1 MKLELGHFP
10 VSELREGPQT
20 AYSDGVLT
28 VDTESLT
35 RLALEDPAVIHA
47 RVEIARPG
55 DSTRIVG
62 FRDLIA
68 PQVKVD
74 GPGVVYPGICGRS
87 AEFVGRG
94 RTHRVDGVGVV
105 NLGDTESPPGGDVD
119 KMTQPFDTVFD
130 MSGPSATIIPYSQ
143 LNNIC
148 LVLNTDR
155 NLSEPARA
163 WAAEAA
169 TLRVSDAIAAAVR
182 DATPPEVQ
190 TYESP
195 ESNADLPRVVY
206 ISCHNSREHF
216 ADAVRAYGTSI
227 YGLSRLN
234 APWLLNPNEWLD
246 GAVAGKDS
254 WILANNP
261 VIKDLYLRH
270 NRDLIFAG
278 CIAIRTRWSQQ
289 VEKDVTSNQAAKIAQ
304 QIGSTGAVVTWDAGG
319 NDFMEVIR
327 TVQACEQ
334 IGINVVFLTFEEH
347 PDNGSPLLEPLPEAR
362 AIVTTGWGRNELMSA
377 ASVPEYDEPLPE
389 VDRVIGRQT
398 IMANQNAQSGQIDSH
413 SELRS
418 FLWVDRYGSTAWSAF
433 DY

>member
-1 MKLELGHFP
+1 MKLELGKFP
-10 VSELREGPQT
+10 VSEVCEGPQT
-20 AYSDGVLT
+20 AYHNGVLT
-28 VDTESLT
+28 LDTKSLT
-35 RLALEDPAVIHA
+35 GLVLENPAILHA

-62 FRDLIA
+62 FHDIVA
-68 PQVKVD
+68 PQVKVA
-74 GPGVVYPGICGRS
+74 GPGVAYPGICGRP

-105 NLGDTESPPGGDVD
+105 NLGDTEPPPGGVAE
-119 KMTQPFDTVFD
+119 KMPQPFDTVFD
-130 MSGPSATIIPYSQ
+130 MSGPSASIIPYSR
-143 LNNIC
+143 LNNVC

-155 NLSEPARA
+155 NLSDAART
-163 WAAEAA
+163 WAAEDA
-169 TLRVSDAIAAAVR
+169 TLRVSDAIAETVR
-182 DATPPEVQ
+182 EATPDEVE

-195 ESNADLPRVVY
+195 EAEGDLPRVVY

-216 ADAVRAYGTSI
+216 ADSLRAYGTSV

-261 VIKDLYLRH
+261 VITDLYSRH

-304 QIGSTGAVVTWDAGG
+304 QLGATGAVVTWDAGG

-327 TVQACEQ
+327 TVQACEKV
-334 IGINVVFLTFEEH
+334 GINVVFLTFEEH

-377 ASVPEYDEPLPE
+377 ASIPEYDRPLPSVE
-389 VDRVIGRQT
+389 RVIGRQT

-418 FLWVDRYGSTAWSAF
+418 FLWVDRYGSTSWSAF

>member
-1 MKLELGHFP
+1 MKLELGRFP
-10 VSELREGPQT
+10 VSEVREGPGT
-20 AYSDGVLT
+20 DYRDGVLT

-35 RLALEDPAVIHA
+35 RLVLEDPAILDA
-47 RVEIARPG
+47 RIEIARPG

-62 FRDLIA
+62 FRDVVA

-74 GPGVVYPGICGRS
+74 GPGVAYPGICGRS

-105 NLGDTESPPGGDVD
+105 NLADTEPPPGGVAD
-119 KMTQPFDTVFD
+119 KLDQPFDTLFD
-130 MSGPSATIIPYSQ
+130 MSGPSASIIPYSQ
-143 LNNIC
+143 LNNVC
-148 LVLNTDR
+148 VVLHTDQ
-155 NLSEPARA
+155 NLSDPARA
-163 WAAEAA
+163 WAAEDA
-169 TLRVSDAIAAAVR
+169 TLRVSDVIAGTVR
-182 DATPPEVQ
+182 EATPAELE
-190 TYESP
+190 TFESP
-195 ESNADLPRVVY
+195 ESDVDLPRVVY

-216 ADAVRAYGTSI
+216 ADSVRAYGTSI

-261 VIKDLYLRH
+261 VIRDLYSRH

-289 VEKDVTSNQAAKIAQ
+289 VEKNVTSNQAAKIAQ
-304 QIGSTGAVVTWDAGG
+304 QIGATGAVVTWDAGG

-377 ASVPEYDEPLPE
+377 ASIPEYDQPLPA

-413 SELRS
+413 AELRS
-418 FLWVDRYGSTAWSAF
+418 FLWVDRYGSTSWSAF

>member
-1 MKLELGHFP
+1 MKLELGRFP
-10 VSELREGPQT
+10 VAEVREGPRT
-20 AYSDGVLT
+20 AYRDGLLT

-35 RLALEDPAVIHA
+35 RLALENPAVVDG

-62 FRDLIA
+62 FRDVIA

-74 GPGVVYPGICGRS
+74 GQGVAYPGICGRP
-87 AEFVGRG
+87 ADFVGQG

-105 NLGDTESPPGGDVD
+105 NLGDTEPPPGGVAD
-119 KMTQPFDTVFD
+119 KLDQPFDTLFD
-130 MSGPSATIIPYSQ
+130 MSGPSASIIPYSQ
-143 LNNIC
+143 LNNVC
-148 LVLNTDR
+148 VVLHTDQ
-155 NLSEPARA
+155 NLSDPARA
-163 WAAEAA
+163 WAAEDA
-169 TLRVSDAIAAAVR
+169 TLRVSDAIAETVR
-182 DATPPEVQ
+182 EATPAETQ
-190 TYESP
+190 TFESP
-195 ESNADLPRVVY
+195 EANADLPRVVY

-216 ADAVRAYGTSI
+216 ADTVRAYGTSI

-261 VIKDLYLRH
+261 VIMDLYARH
-270 NRDLIFAG
+270 NRDIVFAG
-278 CIAIRTRWSQQ
+278 CIAIRTRWSEQI
-289 VEKDVTSNQAAKIAQ
+289 EKNVTSSQAAKIAQ
-304 QIGSTGAVVTWDAGG
+304 QIGATGAVVTWDAGG

-377 ASVPEYDEPLPE
+377 ASIPEYDEPLP
-389 VDRVIGRQT
+389 V
-398 IMANQNAQSGQIDSH
+398 
-413 SELRS
+413 
-418 FLWVDRYGSTAWSAF
+418 
-433 DY
+433 

>member
-1 MKLELGHFP
+1 MKLELGRFP
-10 VSELREGPQT
+10 VTEVREDSQNS
-20 AYSDGVLT
+20 YRDSVLT

-35 RLALEDPAVIHA
+35 RLVLEDPAILHA

-62 FRDLIA
+62 YRDVLA

-74 GPGVVYPGICGRS
+74 GPGVAYPGICGRP

-105 NLGDTESPPGGDVD
+105 NLADTEPPPGGEAE
-119 KMTQPFDTVFD
+119 KLGHGFDTLFD
-130 MSGPSATIIPYSQ
+130 MSGPSASIIPYSQ
-143 LNNIC
+143 LNDVC
-148 LVLNTDR
+148 LILNTDR
-155 NLSEPARA
+155 NLSDPARA
-163 WAAEAA
+163 WAAENAS
-169 TLRVSDAIAAAVR
+169 LRVSDAIAETVR
-182 DATPPEVQ
+182 AATPAEVE
-190 TYESP
+190 TFESP
-195 ESNADLPRVVY
+195 EADSDLPRVVY
-206 ISCHNSREHF
+206 ISCHNSPEHY

-246 GAVAGKDS
+246 GAVAGRDS

-261 VIKDLYLRH
+261 VIRDLYSRH
-270 NRDLIFAG
+270 NRNLIFAG
-278 CIAIRTRWSQQ
+278 CIAIRTRWSEQ
-289 VEKDVTSNQAAKIAQ
+289 VEKNVTSNQAAKIAQ
-304 QIGSTGAVVTWDAGG
+304 QIGATGAVVTWDAGG

-347 PDNGSPLLEPLPEAR
+347 PDNGSPLLEPLPEAQ
-362 AIVTTGWGRNELMSA
+362 AIVTTGWGRNELMSV
-377 ASVPEYDEPLPE
+377 ASIPEYDEPLPA

-413 SELRS
+413 SELCS
-418 FLWVDRYGSTAWSAF
+418 FLWVDRYGSTSWSAF